1 MNQNDLEDISSI
13 NNEKNNDNDIDKNKN
28 KKTRFNVIKNLK
40 INIQKS
46 NLKSKKIVNDE

>member
-13 NNEKNNDNDIDKNKN
+13 NNEKNNDNDNDIDIDKN

-40 INIQKS
+40 IDILKS
-46 NLKSKKIVNDE
+46 NLKSK